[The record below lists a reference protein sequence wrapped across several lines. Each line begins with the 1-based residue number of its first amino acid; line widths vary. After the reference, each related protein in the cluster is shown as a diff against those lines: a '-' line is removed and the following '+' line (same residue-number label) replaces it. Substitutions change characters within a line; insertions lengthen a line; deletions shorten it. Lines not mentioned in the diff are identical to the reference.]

1 MPENFKHKNCGGS
14 IHSTAKI
21 DPDSEIWMGDTVFK
35 CDKCK
40 ATVEEEDIYEAE
52 TKHSLYYPKN

>member
-14 IHSTAKI
+14 IHSMQKI
-21 DPDSEIWMGDTVFK
+21 NPDLDMWMGNTLFK
-35 CDKCK
+35 CMKCGE
-40 ATVEEEDIYEAE
+40 TVKEEDIYEAE